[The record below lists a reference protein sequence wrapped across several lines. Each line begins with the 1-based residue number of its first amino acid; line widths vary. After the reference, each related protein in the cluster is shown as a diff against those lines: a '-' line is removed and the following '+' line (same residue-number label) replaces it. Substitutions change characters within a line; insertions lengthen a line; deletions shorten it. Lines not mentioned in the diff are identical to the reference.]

1 MFGNILY
8 PIRIQ
13 IFLDDLKEPF
23 LEIQKTN
30 ILENKLSEYKNNF
43 EKLSEELEN
52 VFTEKQNLEKTTAT
66 ITMCLH

>member
-1 MFGNILY
+1 LFGNILY

-52 VFTEKQNLEKTTAT
+52 VFTDTIAT
-66 ITMCLH
+66 SFLKLG